1 MGLPKGRTNNKKG
14 RPKGTPNKITKEIR
28 LKIDQ
33 FITDKISEIDEIWQE
48 LEPKDKFTFLSKLL
62 EYAVPKLRSQELN
75 ITEYSNYSDED
86 LKKIASE
93 ILKNNENETN

>member
-75 ITEYSNYSDED
+75 ITEYSNYTDED
-86 LKKIASE
+86 LKKIATE
-93 ILKNNENETN
+93 ILNNIENEQN

>member
-14 RPKGTPNKITKEIR
+14 RPKGTPNRVTKEIR

-33 FITDKISEIDEIWQE
+33 FITDKIAEIDEIWKE

-62 EYAVPKLRSQELN
+62 EYTLPKLRSQELN
-75 ITEYSNYSDED
+75 ISEYNNFSTDE
-86 LKKIASE
+86 LKTIANE
-93 ILKNNENETN
+93 IVKNIEENE

>member
-14 RPKGTPNKITKEIR
+14 RPKGTPNRVTKEIR

-33 FITDKISEIDEIWQE
+33 FITEKISEIDEIWQE

-62 EYAVPKLRSQELN
+62 EYTLPKLRSQELN
-75 ITEYSNYSDED
+75 ISEYNNFSTDE
-86 LKKIASE
+86 LKTIANE
-93 ILKNNENETN
+93 IVKNIENE

>member
-33 FITDKISEIDEIWQE
+33 FITEKISEIDEIWQE

-62 EYAVPKLRSQELN
+62 EYTLPKLRSQELN
-75 ITEYSNYSDED
+75 ISEYNNFSTDE
-86 LKKIASE
+86 LKTIANE
-93 ILKNNENETN
+93 IVKNIENE